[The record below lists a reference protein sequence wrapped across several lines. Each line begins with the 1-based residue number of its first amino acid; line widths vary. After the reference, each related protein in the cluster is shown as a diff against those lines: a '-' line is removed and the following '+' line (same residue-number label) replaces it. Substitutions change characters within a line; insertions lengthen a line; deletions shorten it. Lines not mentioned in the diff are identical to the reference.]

1 MTSREEAARAI
12 AFFEASDDMALL
24 RSALEETAPRVK
36 RMVGNFLRR
45 GSEDAIPPPAEL
57 RAARDAGSRE
67 EALAAL
73 RDAQDF
79 SLLQAITRTVGQR
92 IETLE
97 IAASADF
104 SVGSRVTVPEQRGYP
119 RRGIEQPGVVEET
132 GTILKVL
139 LDNGETWQGPPSLAR
154 LGAQR

>member
-12 AFFEASDDMALL
+12 AFFAASDDMALL

-45 GSEDAIPPPAEL
+45 GGEDAIPPPAEL

-67 EALAAL
+67 GALAAL
-73 RDAQDF
+73 RNAQDF

-104 SVGSRVTVPEQRGYP
+104 YVGSRVTVPEQPRYP
-119 RRGIEQPGVVEET
+119 RRGTEQPGVVEET

-139 LDNGETWQGPPSLAR
+139 LDNGETWQGPPSLPR
-154 LGAQR
+154 LGTQR